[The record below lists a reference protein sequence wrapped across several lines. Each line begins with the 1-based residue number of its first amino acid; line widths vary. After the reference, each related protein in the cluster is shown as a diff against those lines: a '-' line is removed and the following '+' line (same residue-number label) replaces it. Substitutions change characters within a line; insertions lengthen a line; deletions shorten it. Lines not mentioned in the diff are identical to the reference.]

1 MRPAVR
7 PISVGELVDLLGGE
21 LRGDRQR
28 LVHQVAPLDAAGPDH
43 ISFLGRDAYRSAL
56 EHSRA
61 GVIIVHADL
70 SSGGRALIVTS
81 NPYAYFVRVAALLN
95 PEPQAVGSVHPMA
108 SVDPAAS
115 IAPSAEIG
123 PFVTI
128 GKGARVGERVR
139 LGPGCCIGDFAEVG
153 DDSFLH
159 GNVSVYAYCT
169 IGARAIIN
177 AGAVVGS
184 DGFGGAFD
192 QGRWLKMPHI
202 GRVIIGDDV
211 EIGANTTIDRGAMAD
226 TVLGDGVKLDNQIQV
241 GHNVHIGAHTTIA
254 GCAGIAG
261 SARIGAHCVIGGGA
275 IVLGH
280 LSLADRVIVS
290 AGTVVTRS
298 LDRPGRYSGIYPTSE
313 HRVWLKSAVGVR
325 KLGEGEGRGRSE
337 KRTDKEE
344 NNEDNAN
351 R

>member
-7 PISVGELVDLLGGE
+7 SFSLGELVDLLGGE
-21 LRGDRQR
+21 LHGDRQR
-28 LVHQVAPLDAAGPDH
+28 LVHQVAPLDSAGPEH
-43 ISFLGRDAYRSAL
+43 IAFLGRDAYRSAL
-56 EHSRA
+56 EQSRA
-61 GVIIVHADL
+61 GAIIVHANL
-70 SSGGRALIVTS
+70 PGSGRALIVS
-81 NPYAYFVRVAALLN
+81 PNPYAYFVRVAGLLN
-95 PEPQAVGSVHPMA
+95 PEPPVLGSVHPSA
-108 SVDPAAS
+108 AVDPAAFVS
-115 IAPSAEIG
+115 ASAEVG

-128 GKGARVGERVR
+128 GKGARIGERVR
-139 LGPGCCIGDFAEVG
+139 LGPGCSIGDFAEVG
-153 DDSFLH
+153 DDSCLH
-159 GNVSVYAYCT
+159 GNVTIYAHCI
-169 IGARAIIN
+169 IGLRASIN

-202 GRVIIGDDV
+202 GRVVVGDDV

-226 TVLGDGVKLDNQIQV
+226 TVLSDGVKLDNQIQV
-241 GHNVHIGAHTTIA
+241 AHNVQIGAHTTIA

-261 SARIGAHCVIGGGA
+261 SARIGAYCVIGGGA

-280 LSLADRVIVS
+280 LSLADRVTVS

-325 KLGEGEGRGRSE
+325 KLGEGEGQGRGRSE
-337 KRTDKEE
+337 KRADKAE
-344 NNEDNAN
+344 
-351 R
+351 